1 MKFTQI
7 DVQRKL
13 TSNENVNRLGKINI
27 LHYTPHEQSNKENIF
42 KYQNIKISSII
53 SSSPEEFLWQY
64 SWFLK
69 DSLPNWSSSMQLIHS
84 HIQFEF
90 AGKTSITFLPIID
103 LTNCNFP
110 P

>member
-1 MKFTQI
+1 MSKNGQITEERILHFVTDNVDHNTCTLNGDNTMHGMEIIAAVTKGKFTQI

-53 SSSPEEFLWQY
+53 SSSLEEFLWQY
-64 SWFLK
+64 S
-69 DSLPNWSSSMQLIHS
+69 
-84 HIQFEF
+84 
-90 AGKTSITFLPIID
+90 
-103 LTNCNFP
+103 
-110 P
+110 

>member
-7 DVQRKL
+7 DVQQKL

-27 LHYTPHEQSNKENIF
+27 LHYHEQSNKENIF

-69 DSLPNWSSSMQLIHS
+69 DPLPSWSSSMQLIHS